1 MHLRLTKAAK
11 EDFAC
16 FELSCAAAVT
26 ARVLVVIGKDVQVSE
41 AKLLVV
47 IQFKL

>member
-1 MHLRLTKAAK
+1 MHLRLTNAAK

-26 ARVLVVIGKDVQVSE
+26 VHVLVVIAKDVQSE
-41 AKLLVV
+41 
-47 IQFKL
+47 